1 MTITTPTPIDRI
13 KRGVSALLT
22 TLLLLLAAGARADDA
37 IQPLESIQQTVRAF
51 LERQIP
57 DSGTDTTIR
66 VGKLDPRLRLARCR
80 EPLDVHY
87 PSSSG
92 WGRNMTLGVRCSTPK
107 PWTIYVT
114 ARAIMRGP
122 VLVASRSLARG
133 TVLGPGD
140 VRLQVMDTGRSPYG
154 YFTRE
159 APVLKQRLKRP
170 VAAGKPIVNT
180 MLEQQAVV
188 KRGER
193 VSIVARAAGFSV
205 RMIGKAL
212 EDAGLGDPVRVRNLS
227 SNKTIQ
233 GRVASPGVVQVVL

>member
-1 MTITTPTPIDRI
+1 MKIPTPAWIDRI
-13 KRGVSALLT
+13 KLGLSALLT
-22 TLLLLLAAGARADDA
+22 VFLVLASSARAEET
-37 IQPLESIQQTVRAF
+37 IQSLESVQQAVHAF
-51 LERQIP
+51 LNQRVP
-57 DSGTDTTIR
+57 DSGTDTSIR
-66 VGKLDPRLRLARCR
+66 VGKLDPRLRLAHCR
-80 EPLDVHY
+80 EPLNVYY

-92 WGRNMTLGVRCSTPK
+92 WGRNMTLGVRCSAPK

-133 TVLGPGD
+133 TVLGTED
-140 VRLQVMDTGRSPYG
+140 VELQVMDTGRSPYG
-154 YFTRE
+154 YFTQE

-180 MLEQQAVV
+180 MLEQLAMV

-193 VSIVARAAGFSV
+193 VSIVAQAAGFSV

-212 EDAGLGDPVRVRNLS
+212 EDAGLGDSVRVRNLS
-227 SNKTIQ
+227 SKKTIQ
-233 GRVASPGVVQVVL
+233 GRVASPGLVQVAL